1 MAHKFRSLIGIWLIL
16 IASHLSGHLAQ
27 TGNSTAISDP
37 VTTAAYLDDSQLVN
51 TIGNDDCGCLAN
63 YEIKISSDQMYTGQ
77 LIRCTNVRHFNQL
90 SLISRLSAVAR
101 CSQLEQQ
108 FNEM

>member
-1 MAHKFRSLIGIWLIL
+1 M
-16 IASHLSGHLAQ
+16 
-27 TGNSTAISDP
+27 

-63 YEIKISSDQMYTGQ
+63 YEIKINNDEMMYTGQ
-77 LIRCTNVRHFNQL
+77 LIRCTNVRQFNHL
-90 SLISRLSAVAR
+90 NLINRLSAVPR

>member
-1 MAHKFRSLIGIWLIL
+1 MTHKFRSLVGIWLIL
-16 IASHLSGHLAQ
+16 IGSQLSGHLAQ
-27 TGNSTAISDP
+27 TGRSTSVSEP
-37 VTTAAYLDDSQLVN
+37 VTTATYPDDNQLVN

-77 LIRCTNVRHFNQL
+77 LIRCTNVRQFNEL
-90 SLISRLSAVAR
+90 ALISRLSTVAR